1 MKMNVYTVTGAVISL
16 VVSIGALS
24 VAKSSD
30 LVPADKAHQHY
41 RCDAMVELNRMTD
54 ADQIVCDE
62 LKSAGFD
69 LSEWE
74 ADNRDQSIKLRE
86 EVFTE
91 FF

>member
-1 MKMNVYTVTGAVISL
+1 MKMNVYTLTGAVFA
-16 VVSIGALS
+16 VVISIGALS

-30 LVPADKAHQHY
+30 LVPAYKAHQHY
-41 RCDAMVELNRMTD
+41 RCDALVELNRMTD

-62 LKSAGFD
+62 LMSDGFD
-69 LSEWE
+69 LSAWE
-74 ADNRDQSIKLRE
+74 ADNRDQSMKLRE